1 MMRKSVIFLA
11 LLGWAAGLL
20 AGDFPDG
27 QEILRKVDENIRA
40 RNRVVT
46 AKMVIGGRRGNRTIV
61 SKTWAEGDKRSFT
74 EYLSPAREKGTK
86 MLKLEDELWT
96 YPPATDR
103 TIRISGHMLRQ
114 SVMGSDLSYE
124 DMMEADLLSDA
135 YQAEV
140 IADTTLGERP
150 VWVLE
155 LTARG
160 KDVSYARRRV
170 WVDRERYLALRE
182 ERFASGGKLLKR
194 TEVEGVMRVDERWV
208 VSQVRFKD
216 MLKSGEGTLFIIEE
230 VAFDVDIPASRFSK
244 AALKR

>member
-1 MMRKSVIFLA
+1 
-11 LLGWAAGLL
+11 
-20 AGDFPDG
+20 
-27 QEILRKVDENIRA
+27 
-40 RNRVVT
+40 
-46 AKMVIGGRRGNRTIV
+46 
-61 SKTWAEGDKRSFT
+61 
-74 EYLSPAREKGTK
+74 

-96 YPPATDR
+96 YTPATDR

>member
-1 MMRKSVIFLA
+1 M
-11 LLGWAAGLL
+11 
-20 AGDFPDG
+20 
-27 QEILRKVDENIRA
+27 
-40 RNRVVT
+40 
-46 AKMVIGGRRGNRTIV
+46 
-61 SKTWAEGDKRSFT
+61 
-74 EYLSPAREKGTK
+74 
-86 MLKLEDELWT
+86 
-96 YPPATDR
+96 
-103 TIRISGHMLRQ
+103 
-114 SVMGSDLSYE
+114 
-124 DMMEADLLSDA
+124 
-135 YQAEV
+135 
-140 IADTTLGERP
+140 
-150 VWVLE
+150 WVLE